1 MRKSLSIDR
10 LFFCA
15 RTALSQP
22 LNSQYGKQVDQ

>member
-1 MRKSLSIDR
+1 MKGPVKRQAL
-10 LFFCA
+10 FCA